1 MKIKLTQEQLDAVVE
16 TLEFAQARYEQ
27 EAAATIYTY
36 NTGLQRT
43 LISLCESHPAQVRQ
57 TEDNGIGALTF
68 ELPKKWVKVSPPR
81 ALSEAQKKVLEDM
94 NRKNRERRK

>member
-1 MKIKLTQEQLDAVVE
+1 MNVTKYEQETIIL
-16 TLEFAQARYEQ
+16 FNEQ

-81 ALSEAQKKVLEDM
+81 ALSEAQRKVLEDM
-94 NRKNRERRK
+94 NRKNRERRKE

>member
-1 MKIKLTQEQLDAVVE
+1 MNVKKYEQETIIL
-16 TLEFAQARYEQ
+16 FNEQ

-68 ELPKKWVKVSPPR
+68 ELPKKWLRIVPPR
-81 ALSEAQKKVLEDM
+81 VLSPAQRAVIDRM
-94 NRKNRERRK
+94 NQNRNHGMS

>member
-1 MKIKLTQEQLDAVVE
+1 MNVTKYEQETIIL
-16 TLEFAQARYEQ
+16 FNEQ

-36 NTGLQRT
+36 NTGLRRT
-43 LISLCESHPAQVRQ
+43 LTSLCESYPAQVRQ

-81 ALSEAQKKVLEDM
+81 ALSEAQRKVLEDM
-94 NRKNRERRK
+94 NRKNRERKKK

>member
-1 MKIKLTQEQLDAVVE
+1 MNVTKYEQETIIL
-16 TLEFAQARYEQ
+16 FNEQ

-36 NTGLQRT
+36 NTGLRRT

-68 ELPKKWVKVSPPR
+68 ELPWHKYPR
-81 ALSEAQKKVLEDM
+81 PG
-94 NRKNRERRK
+94 RCRRPRRRCWKI